1 MQGVRWHTEVLTRRQ
16 ASLLSALA
24 PMTNALNFYLAGGTG
39 IALYLGHRHSV
50 DLDWFRQKRLEDPLR
65 MAKDMGEKGLSL
77 RVRDFSAGTLHCSMG
92 GVNVSFYEYLYPLL
106 SPLVRCEI
114 YGCMVAS
121 LDDIACM
128 KLVAIAQRG
137 SKKDFIDI
145 YAICTRHKPLPDLI
159 KMAKEKFELE
169 DVSPILY
176 GLTYFDDADGERMPR
191 MLWRE
196 NWREIKGQIKKWV
209 KGL

>member
-1 MQGVRWHTEVLTRRQ
+1 
-16 ASLLSALA
+16 
-24 PMTNALNFYLAGGTG
+24 
-39 IALYLGHRHSV
+39 
-50 DLDWFRQKRLEDPLR
+50 
-65 MAKDMGEKGLSL
+65 MAKHIEEKGLSL
-77 RVRDFSAGTLHCSMG
+77 RVRDFSAGTLHCLMG

-145 YAICTRHKPLPDLI
+145 YAICTRYKPLPELI
-159 KMAKEKFELE
+159 KMAQRKFKL
-169 DVSPILY
+169 DDISSILY
-176 GLTYFDDADGERMPR
+176 GLTYFDDADGERTPR

-196 NWREIKGQIKKWV
+196 NWGEVKSQIKKWV
-209 KGL
+209 KEL